1 MDRTEGRGVY
11 LDENNRRMVTNLR
24 LQISNLARAMMDA
37 GDGDRAVDVLD
48 KLMSVTPASNVPY
61 TRVVLPMQ
69 ELLSELTCRD
79 TAKAKFASKMN
90 PEKLK
95 RADAL
100 HEELTRGLIDQQVQ
114 MMHYL
119 AKLNGEFA
127 AAAARERSLAVQMAD
142 RIIQVM
148 RVYQAKSPLLKE
160 MEEAVNT
167 AKQDLEG
174 REAVSRAR

>member
-1 MDRTEGRGVY
+1 
-11 LDENNRRMVTNLR
+11 
-24 LQISNLARAMMDA
+24 MMDA

-48 KLMSVTPASNVPY
+48 KLMSVTPVSNVPY

-69 ELLSELTCRD
+69 DLLSELTCRD
-79 TAKAKFASKMN
+79 TAKAKFAAKMS

-100 HEELTRGLIDQQVQ
+100 HEELTRGLMEQQVQ
-114 MMHYL
+114 MLRYL
-119 AKLNGEFA
+119 AKQDVVFA

-142 RIIQVM
+142 RIVQVL
-148 RVYQAKSPLLKE
+148 RVYHADSPLLKE

-174 REAVSRAR
+174 REAVSRSR

>member
-1 MDRTEGRGVY
+1 MCIRDR
-11 LDENNRRMVTNLR
+11 
-24 LQISNLARAMMDA
+24 
-37 GDGDRAVDVLD
+37 
-48 KLMSVTPASNVPY
+48 VTPAQNVPY

-79 TAKAKFASKMN
+79 TAKAKFAAQMD

-100 HEELTRGLIDQQVQ
+100 HEGLTRGLMEQQVQ
-114 MMHYL
+114 MMRYL
-119 AKLNGEFA
+119 AKQDVAFA

-142 RIIQVM
+142 RLVQVL
-148 RVYQAKSPLLKE
+148 RVYHADSPLLKE
-160 MEEAVNT
+160 MEEAANT